1 MTTKLAALAAGS
13 IAGLGLTWL
22 SVFYLFPQL
31 EDTLYHLELPHADI
45 HLHIHQ

>member
-1 MTTKLAALAAGS
+1 MHTIRALALGS
-13 IAGLGLTWL
+13 GVGVLLTWL

-45 HLHIHQ
+45 HLRLHQ